1 MTDVLFTHS
10 YFLKFD
16 EKEFRSMMPY
26 PPLGT
31 LYAASFLQSKGY
43 SVALFDAM
51 LAESENELL
60 THLEKHQPKFL
71 VIYDDDFNYL
81 TKMCLERMRIAA
93 FIMSEMG
100 KQFGCTVIVHGS
112 DSADH
117 FEKYLSHGA
126 DFVIFGEGEQTLF
139 ELLQQLETRNSQLET
154 INGLVFRKGT
164 RHPELVSG
172 TDNEMLKQVQHDE
185 IIKTNSRQVLHQLDE
200 LPFPTRIIVD
210 VERYRKIWKER
221 HGYFSMNI
229 VTTRGCPFHCNWCA
243 KPIYGQVY
251 NVRSPQNVAEEM
263 KILKKNYSP
272 DHLWFCDDI
281 FGLKP
286 NWIQEFSEI
295 VNKVNAKIPFKCLSR
310 ADLLVKGNTIEA
322 LAQSGCVTTWLGA
335 ESGSQKIL
343 DAMDKGTT
351 VEQIYESAR
360 RLKEHNIRVGF
371 FLQFGY
377 TGETKEDIDKTFQMV
392 KDCLPDEIGVSVSYP
407 LPGTKF
413 YDNVK
418 EQLGEKQNWFDS
430 QDLAMMYHGTYSPDF
445 YRALHK
451 LIHKRFRIWKGM
463 EMISS
468 PKKWNT
474 KSPRAIASA
483 MYHRATVKKF
493 EKEMNKLNNTVGL

>member
-1 MTDVLFTHS
+1 MADVLFTHS

-16 EKEFRSMMPY
+16 EKEYKTMMPY
-26 PPLGT
+26 SPLGT

-51 LAESENELL
+51 IAESEHELL
-60 THLEKHQPKFL
+60 SHLKKHKPKFL

-81 TKMCLERMRIAA
+81 TKMCLERMRLAA
-93 FIMSEMG
+93 FTMSEMG
-100 KQFGCTVIVHGS
+100 KKFGCTVIVHGS
-112 DSADH
+112 DAADH
-117 FEKYLSHGA
+117 YEKYLEHGA
-126 DFVIFGEGEQTLF
+126 DFVIIGEGEQTLF
-139 ELLQQLETRNSQLET
+139 ELLQQLETENSQLVTRNSQLATRNSQLAT
-154 INGLVFRKGT
+154 INGLAF
-164 RHPELVSG
+164 
-172 TDNEMLKQVQHDE
+172 DNGE
-185 IIKTNSRQVLHQLDE
+185 ITKTLPRSVVHQLDE
-200 LPFPTRIIVD
+200 LPFPSRDIVD
-210 VERYRKIWKER
+210 TERYRKIWKER
-221 HGYFSMNI
+221 HGYFSTNI

-251 NVRSPQNVAEEM
+251 NVRSPHNVVEEM
-263 KILKKNYSP
+263 KLLKQKYSP

-295 VNKVNAKIPFKCLSR
+295 VNKENAKIPFKCLSR

-322 LAQSGCVTTWLGA
+322 LAKSGCTTTWLGA

-343 DAMDKGTT
+343 VAMEKGTT

-360 RLKEHNIRVGF
+360 KLKEHNIRVGF

-377 TGETKEDIDKTFQMV
+377 TGETKADIEKTFQMV
-392 KDCLPDEIGVSVSYP
+392 RDCLPDEIGVSISYP

-418 EQLGEKQNWFDS
+418 TQLGEKQNWFDS

-468 PKKWNT
+468 PKRWN
-474 KSPRAIASA
+474 KHSPRALASA
-483 MYHRATVKKF
+483 VYHRATVKKF
-493 EKEMNKLNNTVGL
+493 EREMKKLHRTY

>member
-16 EKEFRSMMPY
+16 EKEYKTMMPY
-26 PPLGT
+26 SPLGT
-31 LYAASFLQSKGY
+31 LYAASFLESKGY

-51 LAESENELL
+51 IAESENELL
-60 THLEKHQPKFL
+60 SHLEKHKPKFL

-93 FIMSEMG
+93 FTMSEIG
-100 KQFGCTVIVHGS
+100 KKFGCTVIIHGS

-117 FEKYLSHGA
+117 FEKYLSHNA

-139 ELLQQLETRNSQLET
+139 ELLEKLFGKSNQDFEN
-154 INGLVFRKGT
+154 INGIAFRKEQT
-164 RHPELVSG
+164 
-172 TDNEMLKQVQHDE
+172 
-185 IIKTNSRQVLHQLDE
+185 IKTHHRQVLQQLDA
-200 LPFPTRIIVD
+200 LPFPTREIVD
-210 VERYRKIWKER
+210 NERYRKIWNER

-251 NVRSPQNVAEEM
+251 NVRSPQNVVEEM
-263 KILKKNYSP
+263 KQLKEKYSP
-272 DHLWFCDDI
+272 NHLWFCDDI

-286 NWIQEFSEI
+286 NWIQEFSEA
-295 VNKVNAKIPFKCLSR
+295 VNRENAKIPFKCLSR

-322 LAQSGCVTTWLGA
+322 LAKSGCTSTWMGA

-343 DAMDKGTT
+343 DAMEKGTT
-351 VEQIYESAR
+351 VEQIYESSR
-360 RLKEHNIRVGF
+360 KLKEHNIRVGF

-377 TGETKEDIDKTFQMV
+377 TGETKEDIEKTFEMV
-392 KDCLPDEIGVSVSYP
+392 RECLPDEIGVSVSYP

-451 LIHKRFRIWKGM
+451 LIHKRFRVWKGM
-463 EMISS
+463 EIIAS
-468 PKKWNT
+468 PKKWN
-474 KSPRAIASA
+474 KHSPRALASA
-483 MYHRATVKKF
+483 VFHRATVKKF
-493 EKEMNKLNNTVGL
+493 EREMKELERNL

>member
-1 MTDVLFTHS
+1 MIDVLFTHS

-16 EKEFRSMMPY
+16 EKEYKAMMPY
-26 PPLGT
+26 SPLGT

-51 LAESENELL
+51 LAENENELL
-60 THLEKHQPKFL
+60 PELKKHKPKFL

-81 TKMCLERMRIAA
+81 TKMCLERMRLAA
-93 FIMSEMG
+93 FTMSELG
-100 KQFGCTVIVHGS
+100 KKFGCTVIIHGS
-112 DSADH
+112 DAADH
-117 FEKYLSHGA
+117 YEKYLSHGA

-139 ELLQQLETRNSQLET
+139 ELLEKLSGKSNQEFES
-154 INGLVFRKGT
+154 INGIAFKKDY

-172 TDNEMLKQVQHDE
+172 SNEKMLKQVQHDDV
-185 IIKTNSRQVLHQLDE
+185 IKTNHRQVLQQLDT
-200 LPFPTRIIVD
+200 LPFPTREIVD
-210 VERYRKIWKER
+210 VEKYRKIWTER

-251 NVRSPQNVAEEM
+251 NVHSPQNVVAEM
-263 KILKKNYSP
+263 KLLKEKYSP
-272 DHLWFCDDI
+272 NHLWFCDDI

-286 NWIQEFSEI
+286 NWIQEFAE
-295 VNKVNAKIPFKCLSR
+295 VVQKENAVIPFKCLSR

-322 LAQSGCVTTWLGA
+322 LAKSGCTSTWMGA

-343 DAMDKGTT
+343 DAMEKGTT
-351 VEQIYESAR
+351 VEQIYEATR
-360 RLKEHNIRVGF
+360 KLKRHNIRVGF

-377 TGETKEDIDKTFQMV
+377 TGETKDDIEKTFFMV
-392 KDCLPDEIGVSVSYP
+392 RECLPDEIGVSVSYP

-413 YDNVK
+413 YDNVR

-451 LIHKRFRIWKGM
+451 LIHKRFRVWKGM
-463 EMISS
+463 ELLSS
-468 PKKWNT
+468 PKKWN
-474 KSPRAIASA
+474 KHSPRALASA
-483 MYHRATVKKF
+483 VFHRATVKRF
-493 EKEMNKLNNTVGL
+493 EREMKVLEKVF